1 MNCYKG
7 FFNLLNFSGGIKLI
21 PREYLYSN
29 PNGSFP
35 KISPDGKHL
44 AFLAPRKG
52 VMNIF
57 VCLNSYDV
65 DKAKV
70 ITCENRRIVE
80 YYWTYDNN
88 YILYSYDK
96 DGCEEYKIYIVNI
109 ITTEMTCLTP
119 YDNVRSMF
127 VQLSPKNP
135 NRIIVAINKPN
146 PNANSLYQINYK
158 TGVITLIEEN
168 TQFFEEYTVDDSLKI
183 RCAKRLIK
191 KKDKKDKINEEV
203 CIKDEN
209 SNKWRSIITYGIKN
223 ARSLKLISI
232 DDEGTIYLVDSR
244 RNEFSAICKLNTSD
258 KELRTEFARPQN
270 QKADINKI
278 LLHPKT
284 KKPIA
289 YSVTYLKDKWYCIDE
304 KISYDLDFLRKFNDG
319 ELDILSQS
327 LDNKIWTVAFES
339 GNQPP
344 KYYLYNRD
352 NRSINHL
359 FDAYPKLEKY
369 VLAQVF
375 PLVIKSRDDLDLVCY
390 LTLPAGKYDPST
402 EYKPKKPLPLILHVH
417 GGPWTRD
424 YYGFKADSQ
433 FFANRGY
440 AVLNVNYRSSVGLG
454 RSLIC
459 AGVGQWG
466 KKMNDDLIDAAKWA
480 ISEKIA
486 IKEKIAIYGGS
497 YGGFATLA
505 GLALTNKNEN
515 FTFACGVEFS
525 GPSDL
530 DNICS
535 VLKINN
541 PIRTIPSYWKPSYD
555 EFIYRLGGDPDTV
568 KGLKYL
574 QSCSPSNYADNINK
588 PLLIAQGKN
597 DPRVKYEEKNIIA
610 KTLKHNKIPVGY
622 ILYCD
627 EGHGF
632 AKPENM
638 LSFVALKEKFLS
650 ECLGGKCEAPQLLNH
665 TK

>member
-7 FFNLLNFSGGIKLI
+7 IFSFLNLSGNTKLI
-21 PREYLYSN
+21 PRKDLYSN

-44 AFLAPRKG
+44 AFLAPRKD
-52 VMNIF
+52 VMNLF

-80 YYWTYDNN
+80 YCWTYDN
-88 YILYSYDK
+88 YILYSNDK
-96 DGCEEYKIYIVNI
+96 DGNEAKAK
-109 ITTEMTCLTP
+109 CLTP
-119 YDNVRSMF
+119 YENVQSKLVR
-127 VQLSPKNP
+127 LCP
-135 NRIIVAINKPN
+135 NEIIVAINKPN
-146 PNANSLYQINYK
+146 PNANSLYKINYK
-158 TGVITLIEEN
+158 TDEKPTLIEEN
-168 TQFFEEYTVDDSLKI
+168 EQFFDEYAIDDSLKI
-183 RCAKRLIK
+183 RCANKLVNELVKKHNYENKVRKKVYIK
-191 KKDKKDKINEEV
+191 EE
-203 CIKDEN
+203 D
-209 SNKWRSIITYGIKN
+209 SNDWRPIISYGMGDV
-223 ARSLKLISI
+223 RSSRIISI
-232 DDEGTIYLVDSR
+232 DNEGMIYLVDSR
-244 RNEFSAICKLNTSD
+244 DSEFSAIYKLNTCD
-258 KELRTEFARPQN
+258 KEPREIARPPN

-289 YSVTYLKDKWYCIDE
+289 YSITYLKDKWYCIEE
-304 KISYDLDFLRKFNDG
+304 KVFYDLEFLGKFNDG

-352 NRSINHL
+352 NKSINHL

-369 VLAQVF
+369 TLAQVF
-375 PLVIKSRDDLDLVCY
+375 PLVIRSRDNIDLVCY

-402 EYKPKKPLPLILHVH
+402 KCKPKKPLPLILHVH

-440 AVLNVNYRSSVGLG
+440 AVLNVNYRSSIGLG
-454 RSLIC
+454 KSLIH

-466 KKMNDDLIDAAKWA
+466 KQMNYDLIDAAKWA

-505 GLALTNKNEN
+505 GLALTNENEN
-515 FTFACGVEFS
+515 FAFACGVEFS
-525 GPSDL
+525 GPFDL
-530 DNICS
+530 VRLVS
-535 VLKINN
+535 
-541 PIRTIPSYWKPSYD
+541 TIPSYWKPSYD
-555 EFIYRLGGDPDTV
+555 EFVYRLGGDPNTEE
-568 KGLKYL
+568 GLKHL
-574 QSCSPSNYADNINK
+574 QSCSPSNFADNINK
-588 PLLIAQGKN
+588 PFN
-597 DPRVKYEEKNIIA
+597 NIIPE
-610 KTLKHNKIPVGY
+610 TLESNNIPVGY
-622 ILYCD
+622 VLYCD

-632 AKPENM
+632 VKPENM

-650 ECLGGKCEAPQLLNH
+650 KYLGGRRENFDKNDFKNLNI
-665 TK
+665 KVKY